1 MFSLIEGSFENTCM
15 CRFLYVYICT
25 EGCFHMGKGWWLCLG
40 MCLYIFIYII
50 YILCKSVIYALY
62 IYIYIYIYL
71 YIFSFSCD
79 LVIQIISVSVS
90 TTVKTFYRGHHQNL
104 KIVPDIKT
112 YPLHRGSFQIALFY
126 FKNLLYDVRV

>member
-25 EGCFHMGKGWWLCLG
+25 EGCFYVAKGWWLCLG

-50 YILCKSVIYALY
+50 YIMQISNICIIY

-90 TTVKTFYRGHHQNL
+90 TTVKTSYRGHHQNL
-104 KIVPDIKT
+104 KTVSDIKT
-112 YPLHRGSFQIALFY
+112 YPLHRSSFQIALFS
-126 FKNLLYDVRV
+126 FKNLL

>member
-25 EGCFHMGKGWWLCLG
+25 EGCFYVAKGWWLCLG

-50 YILCKSVIYALY
+50 YVIYKSVIYALY
-62 IYIYIYIYL
+62 MYIYIYL
-71 YIFSFSCD
+71 CILSFSCD

-90 TTVKTFYRGHHQNL
+90 TTVKTSYRGHHQNL
-104 KIVPDIKT
+104 KTVSDIKT
-112 YPLHRGSFQIALFY
+112 YPLHRSSFQIALFS
-126 FKNLLYDVRV
+126 FKNLL